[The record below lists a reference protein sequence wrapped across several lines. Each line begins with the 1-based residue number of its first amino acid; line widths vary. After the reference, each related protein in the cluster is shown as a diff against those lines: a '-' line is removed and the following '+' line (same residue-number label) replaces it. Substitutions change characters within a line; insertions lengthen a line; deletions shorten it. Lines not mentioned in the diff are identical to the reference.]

1 VDRGA
6 VPGVVVSDRLLTVKD
21 VAARLS
27 LSERRVRQM
36 LQAEEL
42 PSMKVGGVRRVDPAA
57 LDAYVDACRRSAGAS

>member
-1 VDRGA
+1 VGLGA
-6 VPGVVVSDRLLTVKD
+6 VPGVSVSDRLLTVKD

-42 PSMKVGGVRRVDPAA
+42 PSMKVGGVRRVDPAE
-57 LDAYVDACRRSAGAS
+57 LDRYVESCRKP

>member
-1 VDRGA
+1 
-6 VPGVVVSDRLLTVKD
+6 VSDRLLTVKD

-42 PSMKVGGVRRVDPAA
+42 PSMKVGGVRRVDPAE
-57 LDAYVDACRRSAGAS
+57 LDRYVESCRKP